1 MDPAIIS
8 REHTAQH
15 LAVAPAVLLRY
26 EACGLVTAVK
36 AGATIGY
43 GPSEIR
49 RLWTI
54 VSLQRDLGINV
65 AGVEAVLKLQA
76 RLDEL
81 HKRLEDLADQWSDAL
96 EMQVENTTE
105 SEILV
110 VTPEPSP

>member
-1 MDPAIIS
+1 MDPAIVS
-8 REHTAQH
+8 REQVAQH

-36 AGATIGY
+36 AGAAVGY

-76 RLDEL
+76 HLDEL
-81 HKRLEDLADQWSDAL
+81 HKRLEDLADQWSEAL
-96 EMQVENTTE
+96 EMQLENNTE
-105 SEILV
+105 HETLV
-110 VTPEPSP
+110 ATPEPSP